1 MWKQNTRKKN
11 VYNDNYEQKAA
22 KKIKWKEINCKPEKC
37 VFMCVLYK
45 YVSTPP

>member
-22 KKIKWKEINCKPEKC
+22 KKKSNGKKLIVNPKNVYLC
-37 VFMCVLYK
+37 VFYINM
-45 YVSTPP
+45 

>member
-22 KKIKWKEINCKPEKC
+22 KKNQMERN
-37 VFMCVLYK
+37 
-45 YVSTPP
+45 